1 MPELF
6 GFDCY
11 SPQQIA
17 ERVESVGPTKANLP
31 LVSTIVLGVLAVGFI
46 GLGALFYNI
55 IISDPALGF
64 ATARLLGGLAF
75 SLGLILV
82 VVAGAELFTG
92 NNLLVMAWVSGEIS
106 AARFARNLSIVYMA
120 NLVGAIGLAILVA
133 LSGHWKGNSS
143 AVGQTAISL
152 AATKCALPFAEAF
165 FKGVLCNVLVC
176 LAVWLAMAGRSV
188 TDKILAIIF
197 PISAFVTAGFEH
209 SVANMYFIP
218 LGILLND
225 FASSDVSA
233 PHLTWIGFV
242 RNLIPVTFGNI
253 VGGAG
258 MVGLVYW
265 IIYRRGER
273 TDAAHPFLPV
283 HTKLAKVRN
292 GQAQARGEAAIFTAP
307 NGPGA

>member
-17 ERVESVGPTKANLP
+17 ERVESVGRTKANLP
-31 LVSTIVLGVLAVGFI
+31 LVSTIVLGVLAGGFI

-106 AARFARNLSIVYMA
+106 AARFARNLGIVYLA

-133 LSGHWKGNSS
+133 LSGHWKGNGS

-188 TDKILAIIF
+188 TDKILAIVF
-197 PISAFVTAGFEH
+197 PISAFVAAGFEH

-218 LGILLND
+218 LGIFLND
-225 FASSDVSA
+225 LAASGALAADVAPSWVGFA
-233 PHLTWIGFV
+233 
-242 RNLIPVTFGNI
+242 RNLVPVTLGNL

-273 TDAAHPFLPV
+273 AGAVRQSLPV
-283 HTKLAKVRN
+283 HTKSSHAGDGIHSSSRRFV
-292 GQAQARGEAAIFTAP
+292 
-307 NGPGA
+307 